1 MKLTA
6 SEVRRGLRALAD
18 PMKAEVLRRF
28 FKTGKG
34 EYGEGDKFLGIT
46 VPKQR
51 EIARKFFNLPLGELA
66 KLLASRVHEERLT
79 PLLILVKKFEEA
91 GTEAERKRIFNFYI
105 KNLKWVNNW
114 DLVDLSAPNI
124 VGKYLLDNDR
134 AILYKLAGSKNRW
147 ERRVAIVATL
157 AFIRQGD
164 YGDTLKLAEKLTVD
178 NFDLI
183 HKACGWM
190 LREVGK
196 RDKKI
201 LLDFLNKNKK
211 QMPRIMLRYSIERL
225 SNVERE
231 KYLA

>member
-1 MKLTA
+1 M
-6 SEVRRGLRALAD
+6 RAIAD

-34 EYGEGDKFLGIT
+34 EYGEGDKFLGVI

-51 EIARKFFNLPLGELA
+51 KLASAFWELSTGELV

-79 PLLILVKKFEEA
+79 SLLILVKKFEEA
-91 GTEAERKRIFNFYI
+91 GTGLERKRIFNFYV

-124 VGKYLLDNDR
+124 VGKYLLDKDR
-134 AILYKLAGSKNRW
+134 AVLYKLANSKNRW
-147 ERRVAIVATL
+147 ERRVAIVATW

-164 YGDTLKLAEKLTVD
+164 FADTLKIAERLTVD

-196 RDKKI
+196 RNKQ
-201 LLDFLNKNKK
+201 LLLGFLNKNKK
-211 QMPRIMLRYSIERL
+211 QMPRIMLRYSIEKL
-225 SNVERE
+225 SIAERK
-231 KYLA
+231 KYLS